1 MAMASPAAALADEVE
16 HAQAEVANAEAQWD
30 LAQQE
35 ALALQHEGQQDAAN
49 ARMIG
54 LLRSEAMRQRQLDL
68 ARNAEAMEQVA
79 SDLAAT
85 IRHDGATLQAANEIG
100 ILRIKA
106 DRIRTHVADEVAN
119 AYAQGRESQI
129 VNALAMQKFW
139 DGVADFLTGTQAEQN
154 VSNVEQI
161 ADEQADAVYAPSV
174 DEAANAE
181 AMGAE
186 DLFAGDLALQAGAV
200 DAASALVDV
209 QADEAALL
217 DHARSS
223 LNSARVHLEE
233 VLDGD

>member
-1 MAMASPAAALADEVE
+1 MRWE
-16 HAQAEVANAEAQWD
+16 HAQAEVANAEAQWE

-129 VNALAMQKFW
+129 VNALAMQTFW

>member
-1 MAMASPAAALADEVE
+1 MAMTSPAAALADEVE

-209 QADEAALL
+209 QADQAALL
-217 DHARSS
+217 DHAQSS